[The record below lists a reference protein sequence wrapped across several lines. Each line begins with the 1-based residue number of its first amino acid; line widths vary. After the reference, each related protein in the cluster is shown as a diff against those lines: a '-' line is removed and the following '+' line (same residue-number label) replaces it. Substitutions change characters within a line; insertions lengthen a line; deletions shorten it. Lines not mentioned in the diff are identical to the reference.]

1 MPDELITYL
10 PLIHAGATCFMVGL
24 IWFVQI
30 VHYPLM
36 RNVSAEG
43 FSRYALSHQQRTT
56 WIVGPV
62 MLIEASSALILA
74 WLSRNDS
81 TSNRLAWI
89 GIALLAIVWLST
101 FALQVPMHARL
112 ATRFDETH
120 WRRLVWTNWIRTI
133 VWTLR
138 GGVSLAMLRVHS

>member
-1 MPDELITYL
+1 MTYL

-36 RNVSAEG
+36 RNVSADG
-43 FSRYALSHQQRTT
+43 FSTYALSHQQRTT

-62 MLIEASSALILA
+62 MLVEAASAVMLTWI
-74 WLSRNDS
+74 WRNDAADH
-81 TSNRLAWI
+81 RLAWI
-89 GIALLAIVWLST
+89 GLAMLAIVWLST
-101 FALQVPMHARL
+101 FVLQVPMHARL
-112 ATRFDETH
+112 AARFDETH

-133 VWTLR
+133 TWTLR
-138 GGVSLAMLRVHS
+138 GGVALAMLHIQR